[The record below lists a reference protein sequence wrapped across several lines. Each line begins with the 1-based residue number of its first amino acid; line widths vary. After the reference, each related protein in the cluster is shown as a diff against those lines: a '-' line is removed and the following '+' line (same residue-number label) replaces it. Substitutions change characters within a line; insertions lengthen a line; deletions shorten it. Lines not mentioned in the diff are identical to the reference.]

1 MDSTSKDEQN
11 LVIDNI
17 EQINTYNYNQIAWLA
32 TSILSWFFFL
42 CCQLENYRAT
52 KLILLYA
59 KNENENFFI
68 LIIKIFIFGIS
79 LAGFITYLIFT
90 TCNKNQNLYNAM
102 LGKTKFH
109 FIPLLFAS
117 ALFIINMYE
126 QQITEKNNRLMDNIV
141 IKRLIITN
149 LVFSILTLI
158 TLIIFYTKINIPCE
172 WYIILTIKKGTF
184 SCLIPYILHLIC
196 TDIFYLINF
205 KDNDKI
211 ILLKK
216 ILSIIKGIISLFFSF
231 IFKDIIVAFT
241 NSFIYIKDLIL
252 YATILTNNKTKDN
265 FYVFMLIVC
274 ASFPLLS
281 IILILILLIKY
292 KDKIFQ

>member
-1 MDSTSKDEQN
+1 MDSTSNDEQN
-11 LVIDNI
+11 MIIDNI

-52 KLILLYA
+52 KLMLL
-59 KNENENFFI
+59 NENENFFI
-68 LIIKIFIFGIS
+68 LIIKLFIFGIS

-126 QQITEKNNRLMDNIV
+126 QQITEKSNRLI
-141 IKRLIITN
+141 IKRLVITN